1 MVVYFSYFSSLLICV
16 IFQELLLL
24 EDDVK
29 ALEEMYPQ
37 GEKVMKIFLCVPL
50 TKY

>member
-1 MVVYFSYFSSLLICV
+1 MFCHLFFFLFNVLHQNSNCKVHSFKY
-16 IFQELLLL
+16 QELLLL

-37 GEKVMKIFLCVPL
+37 GEQVA
-50 TKY
+50 